1 MHKQR
6 LLTLSFLLACS
17 LSLPALAA
25 DGPEPMTYDGQNP
38 TNQVIQAESDRST
51 LHLHEAGLDTGLQN
65 QTPNSGSDELN
76 SDANDPDDP
85 DAPDKAAAGGNFWI
99 MMPLLLFGSIALFF
113 MYRRPDTGKV

>member
-38 TNQVIQAESDRST
+38 TNQVIQAENDRST
-51 LHLHEAGLDTGLQN
+51 MHLHEAGIDTGLQN
-65 QTPNSGSDELN
+65 QPLDSGSDELS
-76 SDANDPDDP
+76 SDANDP
-85 DAPDKAAAGGNFWI
+85 DAPDKAASGGNFWI

-113 MYRRPDTGKV
+113 MYKRPNTGKI